1 MPVRSKSA
9 RPRALALPRPA
20 AQGTLDSLTR
30 LAPSGRSLIVGFGL
44 IAVAAGLYAGARTT
58 SVFAVRTVEVRGA
71 GPADAARV
79 RRALAPLVGQSLLGV
94 GGDDVELRVLRLP
107 EVARVHF
114 DRAYPHTL
122 RVTVV
127 PERPV
132 VVVRRGADSWLV
144 SGRGRVLRKIPRG
157 SAGRLPRVWVPR
169 DTDLARGA
177 TMDTAAGGAA
187 AHALAVLRS
196 ARFERSIRTVQTTGD
211 TGLTLFLRNGV
222 ELRFGEPTDLL
233 LKLAVARRALPFVGP
248 GSYLDISV
256 PQRPVSGSTLNSKVE
271 P

>member
-1 MPVRSKSA
+1 MPARSKPA

-20 AQGTLDSLTR
+20 AHGALDSLAR
-30 LAPSGRSLIVGFGL
+30 LAPSGRSLIVSFGL

-79 RRALAPLVGQSLLGV
+79 RRALAPLLGKSLV
-94 GGDDVELRVLRLP
+94 AIGGDDVELRVLRLP
-107 EVARVHF
+107 EVASVRF

-144 SGRGRVLRKIPRG
+144 SGRGRVLRKIARG
-157 SAGRLPRVWVPR
+157 SAARLPRVWVPR
-169 DTDLARGA
+169 ETELARGA
-177 TMDTAAGGAA
+177 TVDAAGGGTAA
-187 AHALAVLRS
+187 RAIAVLRS
-196 ARFERSIRTVQTTGD
+196 ARFDRSIRTVQTGD
-211 TGLTLFLRNGV
+211 TGLTLFLRDGV

-233 LKLAVARRALPFVGP
+233 LKLAVARRALPFVGS
-248 GSYLDISV
+248 GSYLDVSV
-256 PQRPVSGSTLNSKVE
+256 PQRPVSGSTLNSKVQ

>member
-1 MPVRSKSA
+1 MPARSKSA

-58 SVFAVRTVEVRGA
+58 SVFAVRTVVVHGA

-79 RRALAPLVGQSLLGV
+79 RRALAPLVGKSLLAV

-107 EVARVHF
+107 EVARVRF

-157 SAGRLPRVWVPR
+157 AAGRLARVWVPR
-169 DTDLARGA
+169 DTELARGA
-177 TMDTAAGGAA
+177 TVDTATGGAA

-196 ARFERSIRTVQTTGD
+196 ARFERPIRTVETGD
-211 TGLTLFLRNGV
+211 AGLTLFLRNAV
-222 ELRFGEPTDLL
+222 ELRFGEPADLL

-248 GSYLDISV
+248 GSYLDVSV
-256 PQRPVSGSTLNSKVE
+256 PQRPVSGTTLNSKVE

>member
-1 MPVRSKSA
+1 MPARSKPA

-20 AQGTLDSLTR
+20 AHGALDSLAR
-30 LAPSGRSLIVGFGL
+30 LAPSGRSLIVSFGL

-79 RRALAPLVGQSLLGV
+79 RRALAPLLGKSLV
-94 GGDDVELRVLRLP
+94 AIGGDDVELRVLRLP
-107 EVARVHF
+107 EVASVRF
-114 DRAYPHTL
+114 DRDYPHTL

-144 SGRGRVLRKIPRG
+144 SGRGRVLRKIARG
-157 SAGRLPRVWVPR
+157 SAARLPRVWVPR
-169 DTDLARGA
+169 DAELARGA
-177 TMDTAAGGAA
+177 TVDAAGGATA
-187 AHALAVLRS
+187 ARAIAVLRS
-196 ARFERSIRTVQTTGD
+196 ARFDRSIRTVQTGD
-211 TGLTLFLRNGV
+211 TGLTLILRDGV

-233 LKLAVARRALPFVGP
+233 LKLAVARRALSFVGS
-248 GSYLDISV
+248 GSYLDVSV
-256 PQRPVSGSTLNSKVE
+256 PQRPVSGSTLNSKVQ

>member
-1 MPVRSKSA
+1 MPARSKSA
-9 RPRALALPRPA
+9 RPRALTLQRPA
-20 AQGTLDSLTR
+20 GHGLLDSLTR
-30 LAPSGRSLIVGFGL
+30 LAPSGRSLIASFGL

-58 SVFAVRTVEVRGA
+58 SVFAVREVKVRGA
-71 GPADAARV
+71 GPADSARV
-79 RRALAPLVGQSLLGV
+79 RRALAPLVGTSLLAV
-94 GGDDVELRVLRLP
+94 GGDDVEARVLRLP
-107 EVARVHF
+107 EVASVRF

-122 RVTVV
+122 TVVVV

-144 SGRGRVLRKIPRG
+144 SGRGRVLRKVARG

-169 DTDLARGA
+169 DTELARGA
-177 TMDTAAGGAA
+177 TVDAAGGGAA

-196 ARFERSIRTVQTTGD
+196 ARFGRSIRTVQTD
-211 TGLTLFLRNGV
+211 ETGLTLFLGDGV

-248 GSYLDISV
+248 GSYLDVSV
-256 PQRPVSGSTLNSKVE
+256 PQRPVSGTTLNSQVQ

>member
-1 MPVRSKSA
+1 V

-20 AQGTLDSLTR
+20 AHRTLDSLTR

-44 IAVAAGLYAGARTT
+44 IALAAGLYAGARTT
-58 SVFAVRTVEVRGA
+58 SVFAVRTVVVHGA

-79 RRALAPLVGQSLLGV
+79 RRALAPLVGKSLLAV

-107 EVARVHF
+107 EVARVRF

-122 RVTVV
+122 SVTVV

-132 VVVRRGADSWLV
+132 VVLRRGADSWLV

-157 SAGRLPRVWVPR
+157 LAGLWVPR
-169 DTDLARGA
+169 DTELARGA
-177 TMDTAAGGAA
+177 TVDTATGGAA

-196 ARFERSIRTVQTTGD
+196 ARFERPIRTVEAGD

-222 ELRFGEPTDLL
+222 ELRFGEPADLL

-248 GSYLDISV
+248 GSYLDVSV
-256 PQRPVSGSTLNSKVE
+256 PQRPVSGTTLNSKVE